1 MRYDEYELLELAL
14 TDPTILAEAM
24 AEADLLSIEE
34 ATERFIAALPP
45 PSTDGAFHLS
55 PPALLPKQHVGDA
68 LHRRQDSSHMLLWM
82 LFAAAVLI
90 GGAVLGWSAFEPLQH
105 GPSASVLSLHGN
117 TADTTLVVPGTWNV
131 HCPQTAPASN
141 GNPDSVI
148 GPPTVIVSFIGKVL
162 TYYHSPAANQA
173 QVLYDASVRC
183 GIDPVFTL
191 AFFMHESSFGTAGEA
206 TQSLSP
212 GNLRCI
218 PNFKCQDGY
227 SWYDSWKDGFTIY
240 CRLIRNLYVDGWGL
254 VTIHQIIPRYAP
266 PSDNNNDSAYID
278 ALKRAVDTW
287 RTGQT
292 AVS

>member
-1 MRYDEYELLELAL
+1 MRYDDYELLELAL
-14 TDPTILAEAM
+14 TDSVILAEVM
-24 AEADLLSIEE
+24 AEADLLSIEQ
-34 ATERFIAALPP
+34 ATERFIAALPAS
-45 PSTDGAFHLS
+45 STDRPFHQSS
-55 PPALLPKQHVGDA
+55 PAYLPKQQAGNA
-68 LHRRQDSSHMLLWM
+68 LHTGQDSSHMLLWM
-82 LFAAAVLI
+82 LFAVAVLI
-90 GGAVLGWSAFEPLQH
+90 GGVVLGWSAFEPLQNR
-105 GPSASVLSLHGN
+105 ASVSVLPFHGN

-131 HCPQTAPASN
+131 HCPQTAPASS

-148 GPPTVIVSFIGKVL
+148 GPPTVSVSFIGKVL
-162 TYYHSPAANQA
+162 TYYHSPAADQA

-191 AFFMHESSFGTAGEA
+191 AFFMHESSFGKAGEA

-218 PNFKCQDGY
+218 PNFQCQDGY
-227 SWYDSWKDGFTIY
+227 SWYNSWGDGFTVY

-254 VTIHQIIPRYAP
+254 VTIYQIIPRYAP

-287 RTGQT
+287 RTGQI
-292 AVS
+292 AAS